1 MNKLF
6 AFGCSMTSGAA
17 LDDVWDFEN
26 NVPINK
32 PSKFAWPQ
40 LLADQLN
47 LECVNLAVSG
57 SSNKEISH
65 TIINTPNITSN
76 DVVIVQWTNINRW
89 CVIQDDL
96 SVMQIVPKDTGV
108 TKLYY
113 SNLHTTS
120 DSLFDIEMRRSW
132 ADLYFKNLGVTIYH
146 IRSRSE
152 LTDIM
157 TLKDRVNRTI
167 AESSILHLQSNV
179 EDIQQSLKTSAN
191 DAGIMFKKGHPCKNA
206 HRLHSS
212 QLFEQIKDMEV
223 A

>member
-1 MNKLF
+1 
-6 AFGCSMTSGAA
+6 MTSGAA

-26 NVPINK
+26 NVSINK

-47 LECVNLAVSG
+47 LECVNLAVNG

-65 TIINTPNITSN
+65 TIINTPEITSN

-96 SVMQIVPKDTGV
+96 SVKQIVPNKDTGE
-108 TKLYY
+108 TKIYY

-152 LTDIM
+152 LADIM
-157 TLKDRVNRTI
+157 TLRGRVYRTV

-191 DAGIMFKKGHPCKNA
+191 DAGIIFKKGHPCKNA
-206 HRLHSS
+206 HQLHSS
-212 QLFEQIKDMEV
+212 QLFQQIRNMEL